1 MTTQRAS
8 NRDLWVVAAVFGS
21 ACLYCL
27 YGALQN
33 HLMIPGRYKPGS
45 AIYAGP
51 AAWTFFIAVVC
62 LWLGVSVRI
71 GLPSIRNPRARIGV
85 EFALLFIGV
94 AGIYGAGYLPTVTHV
109 P

>member
-8 NRDLWVVAAVFGS
+8 NRDLGS
-21 ACLYCL
+21 SRRCLGPLAYIV
-27 YGALQN
+27 YMAPQN
-33 HLMIPGRYKPGS
+33 HLMYPGRYKPGS

-71 GLPSIRNPRARIGV
+71 GLPQHSQSEGENRCRVRAFVYR
-85 EFALLFIGV
+85 V